1 MKILLENI
9 TKRFGGLVAVDGL
22 SLEIEDGEIV
32 SILGPSGCG
41 KTTTL
46 NMIAGFEYP
55 TEGGVYFDGRRV
67 NDVHPRERNVG
78 MVFQEYAIF
87 TTMSAYDNIG
97 FGLRVRKTPK
107 KRIAE
112 EVARIARSF
121 NLEDA
126 LHRNIN
132 KLNLSELQRV
142 ALARTLTIKPGILL
156 LDEPLSNL
164 DAQLRER
171 TRVELKRFHDRLGIT
186 MVYVTHDQ
194 IEAISL
200 ADRIAVMKLGRL
212 QQFASAETI
221 YRRPSNMFVAQ
232 FIGSP
237 PSNLVRGRLRRAGG
251 RYYVER
257 GDFRLDVTMHKR
269 AIDQGGAG
277 DEIAVGFRPEDVELS
292 AGKGAGRVPGGSMSA
307 EVYAVEPLGDETI
320 LDLKISDTVVRALV
334 SSEVTMYAGQKASF
348 TVPADRVNLF
358 DMKTEKNLFAA

>member
-1 MKILLENI
+1 MKITMEKV
-9 TKRFGGLVAVDGL
+9 TKRFGDLVAVDDL

-46 NMIAGFEYP
+46 NMIAGFETP
-55 TEGGVYFDGRRV
+55 TEGSVFFDGRNV
-67 NDVHPRERNVG
+67 GGVHPRERNVG

-87 TTMSAYDNIG
+87 TTMNAFDNIG

-107 KRIAE
+107 KLIREEVLRIAQ
-112 EVARIARSF
+112 SF
-121 NLEDA
+121 NLQDA

-164 DAQLRER
+164 DAALREK

-200 ADRIAVMKLGRL
+200 ADRIAVMKTGKL
-212 QQFASAETI
+212 QQFGTAEAI
-221 YRRPSNMFVAQ
+221 YDRPANVFVAQ

-237 PSNLVRGRLRRAGG
+237 PANMVKGRLRGADGRYMIERGAFTLDLTMHREVIDRALAGG
-251 RYYVER
+251 
-257 GDFRLDVTMHKR
+257 
-269 AIDQGGAG
+269 
-277 DEIAVGFRPEDVELS
+277 EIAVGFRPEDVKVS
-292 AGKGAGRVPGGSMSA
+292 AGTAQGEPMSA

-320 LDLKISDTVVRALV
+320 LDLKISDSVVRALV
-334 SSEVTMYAGQKASF
+334 PSEFAAGVGEKVSV
-348 TVPADRVNLF
+348 TVPVEKVNLF
-358 DMKTEKNLFAA
+358 DVNTEKNLFLP